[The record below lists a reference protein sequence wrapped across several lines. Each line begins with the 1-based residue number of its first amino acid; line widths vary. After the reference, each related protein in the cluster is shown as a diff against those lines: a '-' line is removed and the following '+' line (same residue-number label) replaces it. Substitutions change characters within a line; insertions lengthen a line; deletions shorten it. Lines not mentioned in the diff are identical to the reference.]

1 MPGNVVPAEIAGVTS
16 LLFDSF
22 DDVPDA
28 WYAVWRSDDMG
39 MDPRVLRVFQRTL
52 ADDFRCWGVIV
63 FDDSGAPVGC
73 AALCLFR
80 VEIVDSTNATVVLA
94 RDRLRR
100 FWPKLGTMKV
110 LFCGLPVPPGSS
122 HLRVRPGTPVD
133 KVAAEVD
140 RVVRRLA
147 GEVKARLMLFKELN
161 EEESELSSALAS
173 RGYLR
178 GEILPV
184 HHLQA
189 AFSSFAA
196 YRDALKSRYR
206 LQVVRS
212 QKKLVEAGFE
222 VISGRG
228 GAFVAEHFDDAV
240 HALYVAVQQ
249 RGEQKLELMPKPFFV
264 GLAAALGDEVSLTLI
279 RREGRVCGFTFGVTR
294 GGTHHNLYSGL
305 DYVANPAGDLY
316 FNLFYLDLDAA
327 FRAGATLVTMG
338 QTSNSFKSRLGT
350 NARKLW
356 FFARGRPAMFHGLLR
371 LVAPLAFPKAPV
383 VEANHVFA
391 STSKPLAL
399 H

>member
-1 MPGNVVPAEIAGVTS
+1 

-22 DDVPDA
+22 DDVPEA
-28 WYAVWRSDDMG
+28 WHEVWRSADMG
-39 MDPRVLRVFQRTL
+39 MDPRVLRVFQQTL
-52 ADDFRCWGVIV
+52 ADDFRCWGVLV
-63 FDDSGAPVGC
+63 FDDSGTPVGC

-80 VEIVDSTNATVVLA
+80 VEIVDSTNALVVRL
-94 RDRLRR
+94 RERLRR
-100 FWPKLGTMKV
+100 LWPKVGTMKV

-122 HLRVRPGTPVD
+122 HLRVRPGASVD
-133 KVAAEVD
+133 EVTAEVD
-140 RVVRRLA
+140 RVMRRLA
-147 GEVKARLMLFKELN
+147 GTVKARLMLFKELD
-161 EEESELSSALAS
+161 EEESGLTSALAS

-206 LQVVRS
+206 LQIVRS
-212 QKKLVEAGFE
+212 QKKLTDAGFE
-222 VISGRG
+222 VLSGRG
-228 GAFVAEHFDDAV
+228 GAFVATHFDGEV

-249 RGEQKLELMPKPFFV
+249 RGEQKLELMPQSFFV
-264 GLAAALGDEVSLTLI
+264 ELAAALGDEVLLTLI

-294 GGTHHNLYSGL
+294 GDTHHNLYSGL
-305 DYVANPAGDLY
+305 DYSANHDGDLY

-356 FFARGRPAMFHGLLR
+356 FFARGRPAIFHGLLR

-391 STSKPLAL
+391 STSKPLASS
-399 H
+399 